1 MRATWFAQFQKGT
14 TRLLGLKYSQL
25 QFLLVLKSVNK
36 RILLNLSD
44 KSVAC
49 HMLFPGMSVELC

>member
-1 MRATWFAQFQKGT
+1 MDHVVCTVSKGT
-14 TRLLGLKYSQL
+14 TRLLGLEYSQL

-44 KSVAC
+44 KSVALPHALSRYVC
-49 HMLFPGMSVELC
+49 